1 MSYSSPQDGWQQPQ
15 GGIPPQGAAT
25 ANPYGQQFARESKA
39 TIALIVSIVAMIG
52 NFCCGAGL
60 ILGPIAIFLGKQEM
74 DAIDQGLTD
83 PSERGKAKAA
93 FIIGI
98 VALVLII
105 LGIIANIILRTSG

>member
-1 MSYSSPQDGWQQPQ
+1 MSYGSPQDGWQQPQ

-39 TIALIVSIVAMIG
+39 TLALILSIVG
-52 NFCCGAGL
+52 FFCCGI
-60 ILGPIAIFLGKQEM
+60 ILGPVAIFLGKQEM

-98 VALVLII
+98 IVTVLAVLATIFYI
-105 LGIIANIILRTSG
+105 TLIASGAGTQ